1 VFFKYGSLKILSYQ
15 SNGKGDNKFYTVQFS
30 SSLRS
35 LKDTFG
41 DTLIS
46 KLDYNSL
53 LGSNAIDFS
62 DYNVKNII
70 TDVTQVKY

>member
-1 VFFKYGSLKILSYQ
+1 MKR
-15 SNGKGDNKFYTVQFS
+15 DNKFYTVQFS

-46 KLDYNSL
+46 KLD
-53 LGSNAIDFS
+53 
-62 DYNVKNII
+62 
-70 TDVTQVKY
+70 

>member
-1 VFFKYGSLKILSYQ
+1 VFYGSLKILSYQ
-15 SNGKGDNKFYTVQFS
+15 SNGSGKGDNKFYTVQFS

-62 DYNVKNII
+62 DYNVKIL
-70 TDVTQVKY
+70 